1 MGISL
6 ERPKKWAE
14 FSLGAVTAALIT
26 NSLLRLD
33 GVADSLPS
41 PFERPRS
48 DMDFGVLE
56 LGVSDDL
63 AVWSE
68 RTTRI
73 LTEHADLLHRMRS
86 AGTKLTLFVESG
98 SPVLRFEPSFL
109 QALAAADVA
118 LEYSHV
124 NT

>member
-1 MGISL
+1 
-6 ERPKKWAE
+6 
-14 FSLGAVTAALIT
+14 VTAALIT

-33 GVADSLPS
+33 GVAGSLPS

-63 AVWSE
+63 AVWCG
-68 RTTRI
+68 RTMRI

-98 SPVLRFEPSFL
+98 SHVLRFGPSFL
-109 QALAAADVA
+109 QALAEAGVA
-118 LEYSHV
+118 LEYSHA